1 MEEKLRIAEICK
13 EKGISQQIL
22 AKRLGITYQS
32 LYAAING
39 NPKLTTLK
47 NIADILEV
55 DISELFKK
63 EGNYIVCPNC
73 GKKFK
78 MMD

>member
-1 MEEKLRIAEICK
+1 MNGKLRIQEICK

-32 LYAAING
+32 LHAAING
-39 NPKLTTLK
+39 NPKLTTLQ

-63 EGNYIVCPNC
+63 EDNCIVCPNC

-78 MMD
+78 MID